1 MTHNGNRLVTFH
13 GREDVRVDTY
23 KFPELT
29 MPNGKNAPHAVI
41 LKIISTNICGSDLH
55 IYRGSFAVPS
65 GMTMGHEMT
74 GEVVEVGSD
83 VEFLHMGD
91 IVSVPFNVGCGRCY
105 NCKHMRTDVCQ
116 YVNGDQIFPIAGTT
130 QHVDCGAYG
139 FNLGPPVRSVNT
151 AAGWAGGQGDY
162 LMVPYADFNL
172 LRFPDRHAAMEK
184 IRDLTLLSDILPTAF
199 HGFAAPDWPAMPSF
213 GVGRSVL
220 IFGAGPVGRCGAACA
235 RLLGYG
241 AIIVADYLPDR
252 LALLEPHGIE
262 TIDLNDGVAIED
274 HLRRITGRE
283 TADRVID
290 YVGLDSRGFGSDADR
305 PVENA
310 VTSALLKYVS
320 FGGTTSTVGV
330 YCANPL
336 AESAD
341 YKKGSMTTEWAD
353 AWIKSP
359 RMAAGQ
365 SPTMSYNHGL
375 MEAILH
381 DRMPYLTP
389 MLNTTVITMDEV
401 PEAYKVFAEGS
412 PYKYVIDPH
421 GSVKGDV
428 PHGLNPGNLS
438 KERFTPLAGKPIA
451 LGSAS

>member
-1 MTHNGNRLVTFH
+1 
-13 GREDVRVDTY
+13 
-23 KFPELT
+23 
-29 MPNGKNAPHAVI
+29 
-41 LKIISTNICGSDLH
+41 
-55 IYRGSFAVPS
+55 
-65 GMTMGHEMT
+65 MGHEMT
-74 GEVVEVGSD
+74 GEVVEAGSD
-83 VEFLHMGD
+83 VEFLHKGD
-91 IVSVPFNVGCGRCY
+91 IVSVPFNVGRGRCY
-105 NCKHMRTDVCQ
+105 NCKHMRTDV
-116 YVNGDQIFPIAGTT
+116 
-130 QHVDCGAYG
+130 
-139 FNLGPPVRSVNT
+139 
-151 AAGWAGGQGDY
+151 
-162 LMVPYADFNL
+162 
-172 LRFPDRHAAMEK
+172 
-184 IRDLTLLSDILPTAF
+184 
-199 HGFAAPDWPAMPSF
+199 
-213 GVGRSVL
+213 
-220 IFGAGPVGRCGAACA
+220 
-235 RLLGYG
+235 LGYG

-290 YVGLDSRGFGSDADR
+290 YVGVDCRGFGSDAAR
-305 PVENA
+305 LVEDA
-310 VTSALLKYVS
+310 VTNALLKYVS

-341 YKKGSMTTEWAD
+341 YKKGSMEIEWAG

-365 SPTMSYNHGL
+365 SPTMSYNHGP

-412 PYKYVIDPH
+412 PSKYVIDPH
-421 GSVKGDV
+421 GSVKGGV
-428 PHGLNPGNLS
+428 PRGLNPGNLS
-438 KERFTPLAGKPIA
+438 MERFTPLAGKPIA
-451 LGSAS
+451 LGVSRRS